1 MPEGARTTSEF
12 SGGPTPFP
20 ARASPRRAQ
29 TSLFNMGRRKEAGQ
43 SATVDDVK
51 PADEAVSH
59 CLVRAT
65 PDSARPPE
73 DDLFGRPV
81 PV

>member
-1 MPEGARTTSEF
+1 
-12 SGGPTPFP
+12 
-20 ARASPRRAQ
+20 
-29 TSLFNMGRRKEAGQ
+29 MGRRKEVGQ
-43 SATVDDVK
+43 SATVEDVK

-73 DDLFGRPV
+73 DFLTARARVTFLR
-81 PV
+81 